1 MAANGGFVHKANYAL
16 FPLIVITV
24 EMRMLRWIPGLKW
37 IEKSEE
43 IRARADVVNV
53 NEKIREARMGW
64 LGHVERK
71 TEEDVVMRARK
82 TEMTGH

>member
-1 MAANGGFVHKANYAL
+1 
-16 FPLIVITV
+16 
-24 EMRMLRWIPGLKW
+24 MLRWIPGLKW

-53 NEKIREARMGW
+53 NEKIREARLRW
-64 LGHVERK
+64 LRHVERK